1 MVETG
6 KNSKGFCTRLLGPI
20 DLNVAML
27 QISGWIMLKCYLTS
41 AFSRSFSNTKRVCIM
56 QTDATP
62 QNPPIAPFWTPS
74 QRFSSQFFRCYLIFA
89 GCNRICLS
97 KCLEDH
103 STSRTDSAGCSFCK
117 QRSVPFDSTRS
128 PHGAWKKYETG
139 QNMSKDASRQARRC
153 LNLTSRIFT

>member
-6 KNSKGFCTRLLGPI
+6 KNSKGFSSTHLLGPI

-27 QISGWIMLKCYLTS
+27 QISGWIMCVFQKLQQHGASLYHANRC
-41 AFSRSFSNTKRVCIM
+41 
-56 QTDATP
+56 
-62 QNPPIAPFWTPS
+62 NPPKPS
-74 QRFSSQFFRCYLIFA
+74 NRTILDSIPKGFQANFFRCCLSFA
-89 GCNRICLS
+89 GCNSSSICLS

-103 STSRTDSAGCSFCK
+103 STSRMDSAGCSVCK

-139 QNMSKDASRQARRC
+139 QNMSKDASRRARRC